1 MVGGLVVDGPVVG
14 LTPRACIPPPTNKYT
29 NNEAHNKQC
38 TRVRPII
45 EEEEDDPRVGG
56 QWRIATLSRRGKCS
70 PAAGPII
77 TKQDYCENYNAMEMQ
92 NQQAGLAGIHPYQE

>member
-1 MVGGLVVDGPVVG
+1 MVDGLVMDGPVVG

-45 EEEEDDPRVGG
+45 
-56 QWRIATLSRRGKCS
+56 
-70 PAAGPII
+70 